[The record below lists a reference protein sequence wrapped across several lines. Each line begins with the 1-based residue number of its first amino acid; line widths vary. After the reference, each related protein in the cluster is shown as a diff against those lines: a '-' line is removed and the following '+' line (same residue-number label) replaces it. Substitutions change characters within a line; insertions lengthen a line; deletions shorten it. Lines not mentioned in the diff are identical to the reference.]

1 MTQVFQPP
9 DIEHRPNIS
18 TMLQNLHFSDTNVR
32 RKLNSLCHHYYCCFC
47 IFLIKYIKT
56 YICWKQRIVK
66 TSKTSIYKGSAH
78 KLVCKIVGH
87 SYHLCYNVMTRVNL
101 TGHNV
106 VSVHNYF
113 NLDHLI

>member
-32 RKLNSLCHHYYCCFC
+32 RKLNSLCHHYYCCFLFC
-47 IFLIKYIKT
+47 S
-56 YICWKQRIVK
+56 Q
-66 TSKTSIYKGSAH
+66 GSVH